1 MVDTSKLKPV
11 HSGPRHKLYRGRTTD
26 GDIVVKLAAAELP
39 AAHAVVSIRHE
50 HELLRDLDLPGIVRV
65 LGLAHTNEGLAL
77 LMEDAGASNLA
88 DQIRS
93 GPLSVADFLDVA
105 VQLAE
110 AVARLHGARIVH
122 RDINPGNI
130 VWEA

>member
-1 MVDTSKLKPV
+1 
-11 HSGPRHKLYRGRTTD
+11 
-26 GDIVVKLAAAELP
+26 
-39 AAHAVVSIRHE
+39 
-50 HELLRDLDLPGIVRV
+50 
-65 LGLAHTNEGLAL
+65 
-77 LMEDAGASNLA
+77 MEDAGASNLA

-110 AVARLHGARIVH
+110 AVARLHGAWIVH